1 MIRTFLRKIAGLEL
15 EEKIL
20 NAMLAVA
27 IIGMFFPWIGGRP
40 TLIDEEIEIYTGIGF
55 HTSFIG
61 MVVLGLLAYTILIT
75 ILPLMTGNTLVG
87 KEKMESI
94 RLCTTGLSAIL
105 ILASLSVLFKV
116 TFQSPGMEIRF
127 GIYVALIPSMIAF
140 LYAFLGYQDKK
151 RKEVHELFN
160 HPQENKSIHKES
172 EPKPIQTEPLMSP
185 PPPPEAPQ
193 PEEHRLHR

>member
-1 MIRTFLRKIAGLEL
+1 MIRTFLSKVSRLEL

-20 NAMLAVA
+20 NTMLAVA
-27 IIGMFFPWIGGRP
+27 IVGVFFPWIGGRP

-61 MVVLGLLAYTILIT
+61 IVVLGFLVYTILIT
-75 ILPLMTGNTLVG
+75 MLPLMTGNTLVQ
-87 KEKMESI
+87 KERRESI

-116 TFQSPGMEIRF
+116 TLQSPGMEIRF

-151 RKEVHELFN
+151 RKEVRELFH
-160 HPQENKSIHKES
+160 HPQKERPTHRKPEPTS
-172 EPKPIQTEPLMSP
+172 EAEPLM
-185 PPPPEAPQ
+185 PPPEAPP